1 MKTPASVRRVEIPAK
16 YETKRVQRLVN
27 DAREV
32 RTAIPAVT
40 DTVTRRIK
48 VSDESL
54 EWRSVLCEINM
65 TTSMIQ
71 DVQRA
76 LSKAGYAPG
85 AIDGVLGSQTMTA
98 VDRFQRA
105 RGLPTGGLTMDT
117 LKKLGV
123 EK

>member
-1 MKTPASVRRVEIPAK
+1 M
-16 YETKRVQRLVN
+16 
-27 DAREV
+27 
-32 RTAIPAVT
+32 T

-76 LSKAGYAPG
+76 LSKAGYTPG
-85 AIDGVLGSQTMTA
+85 AIDGVLGSQTMNA

-117 LKKLGV
+117 EEAGC
-123 EK
+123 